1 MNAGRSRAVPIT
13 LSEEDGIRYLHFG
26 SPWIQGAMRIGRP
39 TELVLEY
46 VRRMMGWM
54 LFLDPPGK
62 ILQLGLGAGALTRF
76 SLAHCPGSRVTAV
89 DCSREVI
96 DTARDWF
103 ALPVED
109 PRLRIVR
116 GDARDFVERREE
128 AGGYGVIQVDLYD
141 MFARGPAIDSL
152 RFYRACRAALAEP
165 GICVI
170 NLFGAHESF
179 APNLRRIERA
189 FDGQGART
197 AADRRRKPR
206 RIRLPGPADGGCVGP
221 ARRTGA
227 RSAAPV
233 QTGSAR
239 MGARV
244 ARALGRRRLLGLNLR
259 PSGASGARQCPL
271 IP

>member
-26 SPWIQGAMRIGRP
+26 SPWIQGAMRIARP

-116 GDARDFVERREE
+116 CDARAFVERREE

-141 MFARGPAIDSL
+141 MFARGPAVDSL

-170 NLFGAHESF
+170 NLFGAHDSF

-189 FDGQGART
+189 FD
-197 AADRRRKPR
+197 
-206 RIRLPGPADGGCVGP
+206 
-221 ARRTGA
+221 
-227 RSAAPV
+227 
-233 QTGSAR
+233 
-239 MGARV
+239 ARV
-244 ARALGRRRLLGLNLR
+244 LALPPIAAGNRVVFAFRGPPMEVAWERLDARARDLQRRYRLGAAEWVRALHEL
-259 PSGASGARQCPL
+259 SGAAVCSV
-271 IP
+271 